1 MATLLPSLYASEVV
15 NTNQKETV
23 DAISLDTAKMAF
35 ILDVIIE
42 SLRAGVAIKYNKFL
56 EVMKNSED
64 SVPKEIAKTLGKL
77 KD

>member
-15 NTNQKETV
+15 NTNQKEIV

-64 SVPKEIAKTLGKL
+64 SVPKEKAKTLGKL